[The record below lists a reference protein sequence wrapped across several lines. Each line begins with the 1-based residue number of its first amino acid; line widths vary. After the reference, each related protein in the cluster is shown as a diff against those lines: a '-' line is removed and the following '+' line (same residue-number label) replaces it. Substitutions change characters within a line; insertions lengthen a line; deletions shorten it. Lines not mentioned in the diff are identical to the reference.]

1 MTRDAART
9 LNAQERQSGWA
20 QDQAAPPNG
29 LWGGLRRGQDL
40 TLPEL
45 VHARTNN
52 DANSEWYSNTITFKH
67 N

>member
-9 LNAQERQSGWA
+9 LNTQGRQSRWA

-40 TLPEL
+40 TLPGL

-52 DANSEWYSNTITFKH
+52 DANSEWDSKTIAFKH